1 MMQVLGSILAVD
13 DQLIRPVPDA
23 KSAAEIFMM
32 QNLSDVSFLNL
43 VNEVI
48 VDNLRA
54 KLGASA
60 GN

>member
-1 MMQVLGSILAVD
+1 MRQVLGSILVAD
-13 DQLIRPVPDA
+13 DQLIRPIPDA
-23 KSAAEIFMM
+23 KSAAKIVMV

-43 VNEVI
+43 MNEVI
-48 VDNLRA
+48 VDTLRA